1 MFSGLFGKTEEP
13 KEKLIRLIKKFE
25 IDGTPLETA
34 PQNNSMGVSAASGYA
49 TVVKDPEADEY
60 FNLKNEFAVDLLTH
74 RSTYNIPQD
83 KYRYFFAEVA
93 QNTVNG
99 RKFMEDNKYGTFDAV
114 SQTGGERN
122 KKKTKNKKMKKTKN
136 KKTKNK

>member
-25 IDGTPLETA
+25 IDGIPLETTS
-34 PQNNSMGVSAASGYA
+34 QNNSMGSAAASGYA

-74 RSTYNIPQD
+74 RSIYNIPQD
-83 KYRYFFAEVA
+83 KYRYFFADVA
-93 QNTVNG
+93 QNTTNG
-99 RKFMEDNKYGTFDAV
+99 RNYMENKYTTFDEV
-114 SQTGGERN
+114 PQTGGKRRR
-122 KKKTKNKKMKKTKN
+122 TKNRRKN
-136 KKTKNK
+136 KKTKKTLK